1 MAKESTRIT
10 EFAPVELTQK
20 EKDKLQRGTYVKFS
34 FTNHEANASGLAGWT
49 DDHKQAWELAR
60 MDEMSEA

>member
-1 MAKESTRIT
+1 MAKESKRIT
-10 EFAPVELTQK
+10 PFTPRELTRA
-20 EKDKLQRGTYVKFS
+20 EKDRLQRGTYVKFS
-34 FTNHEANASGLAGWT
+34 FTNHDANALGLAGWT

>member
-1 MAKESTRIT
+1 MAKESKRIT
-10 EFAPVELTQK
+10 PFTPKELTQK
-20 EKDKLQRGTYVKFS
+20 EKEQLQRGIYVKFA
-34 FTNHEANASGLAGWT
+34 FTNHDANAQGLAGWT

>member
-1 MAKESTRIT
+1 MARESKR
-10 EFAPVELTQK
+10 LTPFVPK
-20 EKDKLQRGTYVKFS
+20 ALTNEERTKLQHGTYVKFA
-34 FTNHEANASGLAGWT
+34 FTNHDANAQGLAGWT